1 MIFALRCIGI
11 EPCFERGEEDN
22 LRILMK
28 TTCCTR
34 LSTKSFSK
42 TRSLN
47 NDALHRHCLLENSR
61 RLAPF
66 FSLSRSFSR
75 QTTLVGRSIHVY
87 VTVGH
92 PLSVDPSLYLFS
104 RYTLTAPLF
113 PAIFYSGR
121 LTFTSSSWPIRGQI
135 YVRRYNDTND
145 RPRVPGARNRRP
157 FAPPWQYLC
166 VLANISSG
174 DIDYVRQ

>member
-1 MIFALRCIGI
+1 MIDGVHARCLEHSFFTYRNLNRRYILGRMIFALRCIGI

-28 TTCCTR
+28 TRCCTR

-113 PAIFYSGR
+113 PAIFYSVNVYLQL
-121 LTFTSSSWPIRGQI
+121 LTHSWSDLRSSLQRHE
-135 YVRRYNDTND
+135 
-145 RPRVPGARNRRP
+145 
-157 FAPPWQYLC
+157 
-166 VLANISSG
+166 
-174 DIDYVRQ
+174 

>member
-1 MIFALRCIGI
+1 MIDGVHARCLEHSFFTYRNLNRRYILGRMIFALRCIGI

-28 TTCCTR
+28 TRCCTR

-66 FSLSRSFSR
+66 FFLSRSFSR

-121 LTFTSSSWPIRGQI
+121 LTFTSSS
-135 YVRRYNDTND
+135 
-145 RPRVPGARNRRP
+145 
-157 FAPPWQYLC
+157 
-166 VLANISSG
+166 
-174 DIDYVRQ
+174 